1 MAARR
6 RAPFQDRIPLRVLG
20 ASLLVASV
28 LVSACEGDTL
38 YEPTGP
44 DVTDPTDP
52 TDPGNGTPGVSVGIS
67 LAFGDR
73 IEQTDSLRVS
83 LEAFDPTALSGIQ
96 RLGYTLIVTAE
107 DGTRTAV
114 TGEETV
120 SSTVARGDTIRAAF
134 QIAPTW
140 VSAADLPATYQV
152 EAFGYAFNRAGDCS
166 AAVPERPGD
175 NLACRLGEVGG
186 QSYRISD
193 PRPTP
198 RPLLAVAGRTTL
210 FPTSSIVVGD
220 LVVDHGRGNVF
231 LSNRQSNRL
240 HVFRPADFAWTG
252 TVAVGSEPWGLHLN
266 RTGDTLLVANSGG
279 TNISHVALS
288 ASGGQEV
295 VSRRLQTRNTALY
308 EIELR
313 DQDAPEPEEGEEA
326 PALPKLVESFQSFD
340 FSDRPQFVAQD
351 AQGRLL
357 YSTRPTAAAPT
368 GTLRWVENQA
378 GWTEPETRIVARVG
392 FNPVREEVDVTREED
407 YVVVAQ
413 ADSVIFF
420 TDGEIQVFDHPPG
433 FPEQVISS
441 SKAPPLVALAEIASN
456 PLSDVRYIVDAVW
469 NLEAVSF
476 SDTTYVATAADRSY
490 VAFGDGGAAANP
502 GKISLW
508 HSGTGTLSSR
518 LSVADLVNNA
528 SERVNALELNANGSL
543 GVARG
548 AFGTYFFS
556 NDLRLRGTVP
566 EAGPGGGGAAFHP
579 SHPGSALPAAPSMS
593 TLAFTVSGDRE
604 IRILDTVHYLER
616 GRIPIRDAIAGP
628 MRVTPPLA
636 SDNGGQG
643 ANCTGPTC
651 IIAKLYAVTE
661 AGGVVVVDVRASH
674 VQPVQ

>member
-6 RAPFQDRIPLRVLG
+6 RAPLQDRIPLRVLG

-44 DVTDPTDP
+44 DITDP
-52 TDPGNGTPGVSVGIS
+52 TDPGNGTPGASVGIS

-83 LEAFDPTALSGIQ
+83 LEAFDPTAVSGIQ

-134 QIAPTW
+134 RIAPTW

-231 LSNRQSNRL
+231 VSNRQSNRL
-240 HVFRPADFAWTG
+240 HIFRPADFAWTG

-295 VSRRLQTRNTALY
+295 VGNRVQTQNHVLY
-308 EIELR
+308 QFGL
-313 DQDAPEPEEGEEA
+313 DFASL
-326 PALPKLVESFQSFD
+326 PAGADSTLARADTVTWFD
-340 FSDRPQFVAQD
+340 FSDRPQYLAQD
-351 AQGRLL
+351 ASGRLL
-357 YSTRPTAAAPT
+357 YSTRPTAAAPL
-368 GTLRWVENQA
+368 GTVRWMENEP
-378 GWTEPETRIVARVG
+378 GWAEPETRILVRLG
-392 FNPVREEVDVTREED
+392 YNPIREELDLVQAQGS
-407 YVVVAQ
+407 VVVAH
-413 ADSVIFF
+413 ADSIITFW
-420 TDGEIQVFDHPPG
+420 DGQIQIYDHQPG
-433 FPEQVISS
+433 FPDQLVVSRIG
-441 SKAPPLVALAEIASN
+441 PPLQVAAEMAAD
-456 PLSDVRYIVDAVW
+456 PRSDVEYFRDAAW

-476 SDTTYVATAADRSY
+476 SDTTYVAYSADRAK
-490 VAFGDGGAAANP
+490 VAFGDGGAAAP
-502 GKISLW
+502 AKVVLW
-508 HSGTGTLSSR
+508 DATDRTLSAR
-518 LSVADLVNNA
+518 LWVADIVNNA
-528 SERVNALELNANGSL
+528 SERVRAIDLNSNGGM

-548 AFGTYFFS
+548 AFGTYFFRT
-556 NDLRLRGTVP
+556 DLRLLGTVP
-566 EAGPGGGGAAFHP
+566 ESVPGGGGAAFHP
-579 SHPGSALPAAPSMS
+579 SHPQGGLPLAPSMS

-643 ANCTGPTC
+643 ANCTGPSC

-674 VQPVQ
+674 VQPVP

>member
-1 MAARR
+1 MAVRR
-6 RAPFQDRIPLRVLG
+6 RAPHPERISLRVLG
-20 ASLLVASV
+20 ASLLVAGL
-28 LVSACEGDTL
+28 LVSACEGETL

-44 DVTDPTDP
+44 GTDPTDP
-52 TDPGNGTPGVSVGIS
+52 AGPGNGTPGVSVSIA
-67 LAFGDR
+67 LEFGDR
-73 IEQTDSLRVS
+73 VELTDSLRVS
-83 LEAFDPTALSGIQ
+83 LTAFDPTALSGIQ
-96 RLGYTLIVTAE
+96 RLGYTLIITGE
-107 DGTRTAV
+107 DGARTAV
-114 TGEETV
+114 TNEQTV
-120 SSTVARGDTIRAAF
+120 SQSVARGDTIRATF
-134 QIAPTW
+134 RLAPTW
-140 VSAADLPATYQV
+140 VAAADLPASFQV

-210 FPTSSIVVGD
+210 FPTASIIVGD
-220 LVVDHGRGNVF
+220 LVVDHGRGNLFV
-231 LSNRQSNRL
+231 SNRQSNRL

-279 TNISHVALS
+279 TSISHVALS
-288 ASGGQEV
+288 PSGGQEV
-295 VSRRLQTRNTALY
+295 VGQRLQTRNTVLY

-313 DQDAPEPEEGEEA
+313 TEGD
-326 PALPKLVESFQSFD
+326 PRLVESFSVYD

-351 AQGRLL
+351 AQGRML
-357 YSTRPTAAAPT
+357 YSTRPTAVAPT
-368 GTLRWVENQA
+368 GTIRWVENQP
-378 GWTEPETRIVARVG
+378 GWTEPETRIVARAG
-392 FNPVREEVDVTREED
+392 GNPVREEVDVRREED
-407 YVVVAQ
+407 FVVVSQ
-413 ADSVIFF
+413 ADSIIFF
-420 TDGEIQVFDHPPG
+420 TDGEIQVFDHLPG
-433 FPEQVISS
+433 FPEEVISS
-441 SKAPPLVALAEIASN
+441 AKAPPLVALAEIASN
-456 PLSDVRYIVDAVW
+456 PNSDVRFIVDAVW
-469 NLEAVSF
+469 ELEAVSF
-476 SDTTYVATAADRSY
+476 SDTTYVATSADREY

-508 HSGTGTLSSR
+508 HAGTGTLASR

-566 EAGPGGGGAAFHP
+566 EAAPGGGGAAFHP
-579 SHPGSALPAAPSMS
+579 LHPSTALPSAPTMS
-593 TLAFTVSGDRE
+593 TLAFTVSGGRE

-643 ANCTGPTC
+643 ANCTGPSC
-651 IIAKLYAVTE
+651 VIAKLYAVTE
-661 AGGVVVVDVRASH
+661 AGGVVVVDIRASH